1 MGVSAFFYLDSS
13 IPVLSTSLQVYR
25 AMSKKYVKVSMTVTL
40 REAIKFMEDGHQ
52 SCVLVVDDADFLEGI
67 LTYGDVKRCL
77 SKKTGDPSKGDSL
90 APDVC
95 FSSLPLLC
103 IPFLTCAFLRYLTC
117 AFLRYVKLNV
127 TDKRMHCF
135 LCLHSRDNLPRA
147 RPWPSNLL
155 SGY

>member
-1 MGVSAFFYLDSS
+1 
-13 IPVLSTSLQVYR
+13 
-25 AMSKKYVKVSMTVTL
+25 MSKKYVKVSMTVTL

-95 FSSLPLLC
+95 FSSLPLFG
-103 IPFLTCAFLRYLTC
+103 IPFLTC

-127 TDKRMHCF
+127 TDKRMHCV